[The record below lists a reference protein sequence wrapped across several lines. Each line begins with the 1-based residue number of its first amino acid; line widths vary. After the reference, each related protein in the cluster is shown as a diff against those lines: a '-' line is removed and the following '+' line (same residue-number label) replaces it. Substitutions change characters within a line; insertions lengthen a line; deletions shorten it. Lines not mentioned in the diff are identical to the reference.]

1 MKIKYDKE
9 IDAIYV
15 ILSDDKIVES
25 EEKKQDIILDYNDK
39 DEIVAIEVLNVKQN
53 EHEIDLPITLR
64 VRN

>member
-25 EEKKQDIILDYNDK
+25 EEKKQDVIVDYNDK

-53 EHEIDLPITLR
+53 EHEIDLPITLKSA
-64 VRN
+64 

>member
-53 EHEIDLPITLR
+53 EHEIDLPITLKSA
-64 VRN
+64 